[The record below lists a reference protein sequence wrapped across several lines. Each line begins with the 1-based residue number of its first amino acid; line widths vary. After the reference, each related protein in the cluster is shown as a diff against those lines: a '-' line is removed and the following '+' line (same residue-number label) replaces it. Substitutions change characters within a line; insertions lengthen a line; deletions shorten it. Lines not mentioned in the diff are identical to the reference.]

1 MNRAFISET
10 PATGEPL
17 YDIFNDRGLALLLGV
32 SHPDACRII
41 DERQAEGYFQWAG
54 ALHIVRAH
62 RGPDVLVLQTSI
74 IRVTARLEVWCEI
87 ERLLPSGLSVEE
99 LFAKAR
105 PALIAAI
112 KEAAIRAPNQ
122 PPALRPLSV
131 GIDVGAAD
139 PSLSL
144 TVRNPGACAADMV
157 GQLGYLQ
164 RIADRVIDGERACGQ
179 WRMGL

>member
-1 MNRAFISET
+1 MNRVFRSED

-32 SHPDACRII
+32 SHSDACRVI
-41 DERQAEGYFQWAG
+41 DEHQAEGYQWDG
-54 ALHIVRAH
+54 ELRIVRAR
-62 RGPDVLVLQTSI
+62 RGPGVLAVQTSI
-74 IRVTARLEVWCEI
+74 IRVGDRLEVWCEI
-87 ERLLPSGLSVEE
+87 ERLLPSGLSVDE
-99 LFAKAR
+99 LFTKVR
-105 PALIAAI
+105 PNLIAAV

-122 PPALRPLSV
+122 RPAVRLLSV

-144 TVRNPGACAADMV
+144 MVRDPSVCAGDMV
-157 GQLGYLQ
+157 GQLDYLQ
-164 RIADRVIDGERACGQ
+164 RVADRVIDSQRACGE